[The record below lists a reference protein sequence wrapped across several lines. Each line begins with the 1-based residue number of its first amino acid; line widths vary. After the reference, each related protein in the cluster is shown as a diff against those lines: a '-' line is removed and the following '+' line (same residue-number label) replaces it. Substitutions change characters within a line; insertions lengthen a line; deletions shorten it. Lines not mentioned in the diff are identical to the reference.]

1 MEDIDVSDIGGPDF
15 SGTLAMDP
23 NDEYGLG
30 LLTNNK
36 YSSQPAG
43 GSSGGGVSFDVGSGG
58 GAGSSSFPEINIAPD
73 NLGSIDLDLNAVP
86 SAPQISVARET
97 SYYNSPQN
105 AGFSTVQ
112 LSSTPGMSAEEE
124 RRQKNEYI
132 TKLQRL
138 EKKGYPITKQFTT
151 DMPLAEM
158 KEEYERLI
166 DAKKLEGSIQWQRDA
181 VVFAI
186 QSLEMLNDQFPFFGL
201 KLKGWKDS
209 VQDKIEN
216 EQFDDIFEELYEKY
230 KGKSYMPPEVR
241 LLFGIASS
249 GFLCHYSNKM
259 MDSLSASSMNA
270 GVEAALR
277 SNPEL
282 AAQVAA
288 ASMQQTM
295 PAMGSFMGASGAFGQ
310 AAGGGFNAAS
320 PPGMRSG
327 GPAPAFGATQVNPMN
342 GGTGPFFGA
351 GRPAEVPQSVA
362 AQPPSQTARK
372 EMRGPAGV
380 DDILKTFES
389 VRRAE
394 STSDSYRP
402 PSPQQIPMS
411 AAMAAAVEM
420 QSVASDDFRSV
431 MTDQTSGGTR
441 RKRRAAPVG
450 ATMSLNV

>member
-1 MEDIDVSDIGGPDF
+1 MDIDLDDLTGPDYT
-15 SGTLAMDP
+15 GTLNIDP
-23 NDEYGLG
+23 NDEMGLG
-30 LLTNNK
+30 LLTNSNYNASK
-36 YSSQPAG
+36 SAG

-58 GAGSSSFPEINIAPD
+58 GSSFPEINIMGD
-73 NLGSIDLDLNAVP
+73 NIGTIDMDLNALP

-112 LSSTPGMSAEEE
+112 LSSTPGLSAEDE

-181 VVFAI
+181 LVFAI
-186 QSLEMLNDQFPFFGL
+186 QSLEMMNDQFPFLGL

-277 SNPEL
+277 SNPQL

-295 PAMGSFMGASGAFGQ
+295 PAMGSFMNNT
-310 AAGGGFNAAS
+310 GGFTNAA
-320 PPGMRSG
+320 PPSMRAG
-327 GPAPAFGATQVNPMN
+327 GPAPAFTPNPMN
-342 GGTGPFFGA
+342 GGGGATGPFFGT
-351 GRPAEVPQSVA
+351 GRAAEMPQNVA
-362 AQPPSQTARK
+362 AQAAAQTARK
-372 EMRGPAGV
+372 EMRGPSGV

-394 STSDSYRP
+394 SAGESYRP
-402 PSPQQIPMS
+402 PSPQLPQQQIPMS
-411 AAMAAAVEM
+411 AAMAAAMDM
-420 QSVASDDFRSV
+420 QSVGSDDIRSV

-441 RKRRAAPVG
+441 RKRRAPPVG

>member
-1 MEDIDVSDIGGPDF
+1 MDIDLDDLTGPDF
-15 SGTLAMDP
+15 SGTLNVDP
-23 NDEYGLG
+23 NDEMGLG
-30 LLTNNK
+30 LLANSNYNASK
-36 YSSQPAG
+36 SAG

-58 GAGSSSFPEINIAPD
+58 GSSFPEINIMGD
-73 NLGSIDLDLNAVP
+73 NIGTIDMDLNALP

-112 LSSTPGMSAEEE
+112 LSSTPGLSAEDE

-151 DMPLAEM
+151 DMPLVEM

-186 QSLEMLNDQFPFFGL
+186 QSLEMLNDQFPFLGL

-277 SNPEL
+277 SNPQL

-295 PAMGSFMGASGAFGQ
+295 PAMGSFMNNT
-310 AAGGGFNAAS
+310 GGFTNAA
-320 PPGMRSG
+320 PPSMRAG
-327 GPAPAFGATQVNPMN
+327 GPAPVQATQANPMN
-342 GGTGPFFGA
+342 GGTGPFFGT
-351 GRPAEVPQSVA
+351 GRAAEMPQNVA
-362 AQPPSQTARK
+362 AQAAAQTARK
-372 EMRGPAGV
+372 EMRGPSGV

-394 STSDSYRP
+394 SAGEAYRP
-402 PSPQQIPMS
+402 PSPQLPQQQIPMS
-411 AAMAAAVEM
+411 AAMAAAMDM
-420 QSVASDDFRSV
+420 QSVGSDDIRSV
-431 MTDQTSGGTR
+431 MTDQTTGGTR
-441 RKRRAAPVG
+441 RKRRAPPVG

>member
-1 MEDIDVSDIGGPDF
+1 MDIDLDDLTGPDF
-15 SGTLAMDP
+15 SGTLNVDP
-23 NDEYGLG
+23 NDEMGLG
-30 LLTNNK
+30 LLTNSNYNAGK
-36 YSSQPAG
+36 SSG
-43 GSSGGGVSFDVGSGG
+43 GGMGGGVSFDIGSGP
-58 GAGSSSFPEINIAPD
+58 SIPEINIMGD
-73 NLGSIDLDLNAVP
+73 NIGTIDMDLNALP

-112 LSSTPGMSAEEE
+112 LSSTPGLSAEDE

-186 QSLEMLNDQFPFFGL
+186 QSLEMLNDQFPFLGL

-295 PAMGSFMGASGAFGQ
+295 PAMGSFMGAT
-310 AAGGGFNAAS
+310 GGFTNAAS
-320 PPGMRSG
+320 GGFTNAAPPSMRAG
-327 GPAPAFGATQVNPMN
+327 GPAPAFTATQANPMN
-342 GGTGPFFGA
+342 GGTGPFFGT
-351 GRPAEVPQSVA
+351 GRAAEMPQNIA
-362 AQPPSQTARK
+362 AQSQAQTARK

-394 STSDSYRP
+394 SSGETYRP
-402 PSPQQIPMS
+402 PSPQLPQQQIPMS
-411 AAMAAAVEM
+411 AAMAAAMDM
-420 QSVASDDFRSV
+420 QSVGSDDIRSV
-431 MTDQTSGGTR
+431 MTDQTTGGTR
-441 RKRRAAPVG
+441 RKRRAPPVG
-450 ATMSLNV
+450 ASMSLNV

>member
-1 MEDIDVSDIGGPDF
+1 MDIDLDDLTGPDF
-15 SGTLAMDP
+15 SGTLAVDP
-23 NDEYGLG
+23 NDEMGLG
-30 LLTNNK
+30 LLANSNYNAGK
-36 YSSQPAG
+36 SSG
-43 GSSGGGVSFDVGSGG
+43 GGMGGGVSFDIGSGP
-58 GAGSSSFPEINIAPD
+58 SIPEINIMGD
-73 NLGSIDLDLNAVP
+73 NIGTIDMDLNALP

-112 LSSTPGMSAEEE
+112 LSSTPGLSAEDE

-186 QSLEMLNDQFPFFGL
+186 QSLEMLNDQFPFLGL

-277 SNPEL
+277 SNPQL

-295 PAMGSFMGASGAFGQ
+295 PAMGSFMGAT
-310 AAGGGFNAAS
+310 GGFTNAA
-320 PPGMRSG
+320 PPSMRAG
-327 GPAPAFGATQVNPMN
+327 GPAPVQATQANPMN
-342 GGTGPFFGA
+342 GGTGPFFGT
-351 GRPAEVPQSVA
+351 GRAAEMPQNIA
-362 AQPPSQTARK
+362 AQSQAQTARK
-372 EMRGPAGV
+372 EMRGPSGV

-394 STSDSYRP
+394 SAGEAYRP
-402 PSPQQIPMS
+402 PSPQLPQQQIPMS
-411 AAMAAAVEM
+411 AAMAAAMDM
-420 QSVASDDFRSV
+420 QSVGSDDIRSV
-431 MTDQTSGGTR
+431 MTDQTTGGTR
-441 RKRRAAPVG
+441 RKRRAPPVG

>member
-1 MEDIDVSDIGGPDF
+1 MDINLDVDDFGGPDF
-15 SGTLAMDP
+15 TGTLNIDP
-23 NDEYGLG
+23 NDEMGLG
-30 LLTNNK
+30 LLTNSK
-36 YSSQPAG
+36 YSSKPAG
-43 GSSGGGVSFDVGSGG
+43 GSSGGGVSFDIGG
-58 GAGSSSFPEINIAPD
+58 GSSSFPDINIASD
-73 NLGSIDLDLNAVP
+73 SFDAINLDVNAVP
-86 SAPQISVARET
+86 SAPQISVSRE
-97 SYYNSPQN
+97 SNYYNSPQN
-105 AGFSTVQ
+105 SGFSTVQ
-112 LSSTPGMSAEEE
+112 LSSTPGMSADDE

-138 EKKGYPITKQFTT
+138 EKKGYPITKQFTV
-151 DMPLAEM
+151 DMPLTEM

-186 QSLEMLNDQFPFFGL
+186 QSLEMMNDNFPFLGL

-295 PAMGSFMGASGAFGQ
+295 PAMGSFM
-310 AAGGGFNAAS
+310 AGTGGFTAAS
-320 PPGMRSG
+320 PPGMRAG
-327 GPAPAFGATQVNPMN
+327 GPAPAQVNPMSM
-342 GGTGPFFGA
+342 GQGMGQGMSQGTGAFFGS

-362 AQPPSQTARK
+362 AQPQAQTARK

-380 DDILKTFES
+380 DDILNTFES

-394 STSDSYRP
+394 NNRP

-411 AAMAAAVEM
+411 AAMAAAMDM
-420 QSVASDDFRSV
+420 QSVGSDDFRSV
-431 MTDQTSGGTR
+431 MTDQTTGGTR
-441 RKRRAAPVG
+441 RKRRAAPIG
-450 ATMSLNV
+450 NTMSLNV

>member
-1 MEDIDVSDIGGPDF
+1 M
-15 SGTLAMDP
+15 M
-23 NDEYGLG
+23 ND
-30 LLTNNK
+30 N
-36 YSSQPAG
+36 
-43 GSSGGGVSFDVGSGG
+43 
-58 GAGSSSFPEINIAPD
+58 
-73 NLGSIDLDLNAVP
+73 
-86 SAPQISVARET
+86 
-97 SYYNSPQN
+97 
-105 AGFSTVQ
+105 
-112 LSSTPGMSAEEE
+112 
-124 RRQKNEYI
+124 
-132 TKLQRL
+132 
-138 EKKGYPITKQFTT
+138 
-151 DMPLAEM
+151 
-158 KEEYERLI
+158 
-166 DAKKLEGSIQWQRDA
+166 
-181 VVFAI
+181 
-186 QSLEMLNDQFPFFGL
+186 FPFLGL

-295 PAMGSFMGASGAFGQ
+295 PAMGSFM
-310 AAGGGFNAAS
+310 AGTGGFTAAS
-320 PPGMRSG
+320 PPGMRAG
-327 GPAPAFGATQVNPMN
+327 GPAPVQVNPMN
-342 GGTGPFFGA
+342 QGQGTGAFFGS

-362 AQPPSQTARK
+362 AQPQVQTARK

-380 DDILKTFES
+380 DDILNTFES

-394 STSDSYRP
+394 NNRP

-411 AAMAAAVEM
+411 AAMAAAMDM
-420 QSVASDDFRSV
+420 QSVGSDDFRSV

-450 ATMSLNV
+450 NTMSLNV

>member
-1 MEDIDVSDIGGPDF
+1 MEDIDVTDIGGPDF
-15 SGTLAMDP
+15 TGTLAVDP
-23 NDEYGLG
+23 NDDYGLG

-36 YSSQPAG
+36 YSSNSAG
-43 GSSGGGVSFDVGSGG
+43 GSSGGGVSFDIG
-58 GAGSSSFPEINIAPD
+58 GSSSFPEINIGSD
-73 NLGSIDLDLNAVP
+73 NLGSIDLELNGAP

-105 AGFSTVQ
+105 SGFSTVQ
-112 LSSTPGMSAEEE
+112 LSSTPGLSAEDE

-186 QSLEMLNDQFPFFGL
+186 QSLEMMNDQFPFLGL

-209 VQDKIEN
+209 VQDKVEN

-241 LLFGIASS
+241 LLFGIGTS
-249 GFLCHYSNKM
+249 GFMCHYSNKM

-277 SNPEL
+277 ANPEL

-288 ASMQQTM
+288 ASMQQSM
-295 PAMGSFMGASGAFGQ
+295 PAMGSFMNASGAFNQ
-310 AAGGGFNAAS
+310 AAGGFNAAS
-320 PPGMRSG
+320 PPNMRSG
-327 GPAPAFGATQVNPMN
+327 GPAPAFAPSQANPMN
-342 GGTGPFFGA
+342 GGTGSFFGS
-351 GRPAEVPQSVA
+351 GRTAEMPQNVA
-362 AQPPSQTARK
+362 AQAQSQTARK
-372 EMRGPAGV
+372 EMRGPSGV

-394 STSDSYRP
+394 SSADSYRP
-402 PSPQQIPMS
+402 STPQQIPMS

>member
-1 MEDIDVSDIGGPDF
+1 MDINLDVDDFGGPDLTN
-15 SGTLAMDP
+15 TLNVDP
-23 NDEYGLG
+23 NDDYGLG

-36 YSSQPAG
+36 YSSSKPAG
-43 GSSGGGVSFDVGSGG
+43 GSSGGGVSFDIGSGP
-58 GAGSSSFPEINIAPD
+58 STIPDINIATD
-73 NLGSIDLDLNAVP
+73 SFDAINLDVNAVP
-86 SAPQISVARET
+86 SAPQISVSREPN
-97 SYYNSPQN
+97 YYNSPQN
-105 AGFSTVQ
+105 SGFSTVQ
-112 LSSTPGMSAEEE
+112 LSSTPGMSADDE

-186 QSLEMLNDQFPFFGL
+186 QSLEMMNDNFPFLGL

-295 PAMGSFMGASGAFGQ
+295 PAMGSFM
-310 AAGGGFNAAS
+310 AGTGGFTAAS
-320 PPGMRSG
+320 PPGMRAG
-327 GPAPAFGATQVNPMN
+327 GPAPVQVNPMN
-342 GGTGPFFGA
+342 QGQGTGAFFGS

-362 AQPPSQTARK
+362 AQPQVQTARK

-380 DDILKTFES
+380 DDILNTFES

-394 STSDSYRP
+394 TQRP
-402 PSPQQIPMS
+402 PSPPPQQIPMS
-411 AAMAAAVEM
+411 AAMAAAMDM
-420 QSVASDDFRSV
+420 QSVGSDDFRSV

-450 ATMSLNV
+450 NTMSLNV

>member
-1 MEDIDVSDIGGPDF
+1 MDINIDDIAGPDF
-15 SGTLAMDP
+15 TDTLNVDP

-36 YSSQPAG
+36 YASKPAG
-43 GSSGGGVSFDVGSGG
+43 GSSGGGVSFDIGG
-58 GAGSSSFPEINIAPD
+58 GGGPSIPEISVASESF
-73 NLGSIDLDLNAVP
+73 GGTIDMDMNALP

-112 LSSTPGMSAEEE
+112 LSSTPGLSAEDE

-181 VVFAI
+181 LVFAI
-186 QSLEMLNDQFPFFGL
+186 QSLEMMNDQFPFLGL

-277 SNPEL
+277 SNPQL

-295 PAMGSFMGASGAFGQ
+295 PAMGSFMGASGAFNATQ
-310 AAGGGFNAAS
+310 GGFTNAA
-320 PPGMRSG
+320 PPGMRAG
-327 GPAPAFGATQVNPMN
+327 GPAPVQATQANPMN
-342 GGTGPFFGA
+342 GGTGPFFGT
-351 GRPAEVPQSVA
+351 GRAAEMPQNVA
-362 AQPPSQTARK
+362 AQAPTQTARK
-372 EMRGPAGV
+372 EMRGPSGV
-380 DDILKTFES
+380 DDILKTFDS

-394 STSDSYRP
+394 SAGETYRP

-431 MTDQTSGGTR
+431 MTDQTTGGTR

>member
-1 MEDIDVSDIGGPDF
+1 MDINLDELAGPDF
-15 SGTLAMDP
+15 TDTLNVDP
-23 NDEYGLG
+23 NDEYGIG

-36 YSSQPAG
+36 YASKSAG
-43 GSSGGGVSFDVGSGG
+43 GSSGGGVSFDIGSGG
-58 GAGSSSFPEINIAPD
+58 GSSFPEINVASESF
-73 NLGSIDLDLNAVP
+73 GGTIDMDMNALP

-112 LSSTPGMSAEEE
+112 LSSTPGMSAEDE

-181 VVFAI
+181 IVFAI
-186 QSLEMLNDQFPFFGL
+186 QSLEMMNDQFPFLGL

-241 LLFGIASS
+241 LLFGVASS

-259 MDSLSASSMNA
+259 MDSMSASSMNA

-277 SNPEL
+277 ANPEL

-288 ASMQQTM
+288 ASMQQSM
-295 PAMGSFMGASGAFGQ
+295 PAMGSFMSNSGAF
-310 AAGGGFNAAS
+310 AGGGFTNAA
-320 PPGMRSG
+320 PPSMRAG
-327 GPAPAFGATQVNPMN
+327 GPAPAFAPMQANPMN
-342 GGTGPFFGA
+342 GGTGPFFGT
-351 GRPAEVPQSVA
+351 GRAAEMPQNVA
-362 AQPPSQTARK
+362 AQAQAQTARK

-389 VRRAE
+389 VRRVE
-394 STSDSYRP
+394 SAGETYRP
-402 PSPQQIPMS
+402 STPQNSQQQIPMS
-411 AAMAAAVEM
+411 AAMAAAMDM